1 MTAGVR
7 GSHDPAPDLF
17 TSVLSNFAAGV
28 LMADR
33 DGVITFAN
41 AAWEWVDE
49 AEERLAVKALPLAI
63 VLRERREVVN
73 AQRG

>member
-1 MTAGVR
+1 MAILGLR
-7 GSHDPAPDLF
+7 RHEIEGR
-17 TSVLSNFAAGV
+17 FAADT
-28 LMADR
+28 ASQ
-33 DGVITFAN
+33 
-41 AAWEWVDE
+41 WVDE